1 MIMGQ
6 FIIYSILLIAFGVL
20 ALNIPLEE
28 GNKK

>member
-1 MIMGQ
+1 MGQ
-6 FIIYSILLIAFGVL
+6 FIIYSILLIAFGAF